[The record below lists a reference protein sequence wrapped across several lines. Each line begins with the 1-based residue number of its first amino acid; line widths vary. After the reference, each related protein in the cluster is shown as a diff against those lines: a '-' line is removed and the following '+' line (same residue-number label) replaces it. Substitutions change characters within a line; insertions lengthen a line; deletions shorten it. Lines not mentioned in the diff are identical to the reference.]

1 MTDFI
6 QARAHDLESRT
17 VGDQLILLDLRSQ
30 TYLSLNRTGAEL
42 WPLMVEGVERQRL
55 VETLQERHNL
65 VAPVAERDVDALLR
79 QLREADLLERM
90 GTGAAADA

>member
-6 QARAHDLESRT
+6 QARVADLESRT

-55 VETLQERHNL
+55 VQALQERHD
-65 VAPVAERDVDALLR
+65 VAAPVAEGDVDALLR
-79 QLREADLLERM
+79 QLRDADLLQQT
-90 GTGAAADA
+90 GTSAAADA